1 MNLRLKS
8 TCFAAIAT
16 ALILPGMVLAQ
27 SVGNNPFN
35 QARDLTNSVGQKAGI
50 ANQQSLPSMIGS
62 IINVALGF
70 LGILL
75 LFYMLYAGFLWM
87 TAGGDEKKV
96 QKATSIIQQAI
107 VGLLIIVAAFAVSN
121 FVLGSLINV
130 SYGTP

>member
-8 TCFAAIAT
+8 TCYAAMAT
-16 ALILPGMVLAQ
+16 ALILPSMALAQ
-27 SVGNNPFN
+27 TQNPFN

-50 ANQQSLPSMIGS
+50 STSQSLPSMIGS
-62 IINVALGF
+62 IINVVLGF

-107 VGLLIIVAAFAVSN
+107 VGLLIIVAAFAISN

-130 SYGTP
+130 SYGT